1 MSKRRQPQ
9 SARAERPPPRPVDS
23 ESNPLTHLAFAI
35 LTGPKGTIR
44 DLAADSF
51 RVLAGSAL
59 ETIGVSLRQQP
70 TADSVPSESS
80 DVDPT
85 ER

>member
-1 MSKRRQPQ
+1 MPKPK
-9 SARAERPPPRPVDS
+9 RPPPRPVDS
-23 ESNPLTHLAFAI
+23 GSNPLTHLAFAL

-59 ETIGVSLRQQP
+59 ESLGGAMKQQP
-70 TADSVPSESS
+70 PADSVPPDSG
-80 DVDPT
+80 DGGPKKG
-85 ER
+85 